1 MGLLQLLGG
10 KNRDKIVDGALGAVR
25 GIGKFIDEQK
35 FTTEEAAIFNKGTAE
50 ASAQFVKDSLSEGTE
65 RSKTRRS
72 IAVEFVRFF
81 CWLVVGVIILKIV
94 EQYVPRIDGA
104 AEFAKGVIIEFKLA
118 FAFVAVIVFFF
129 GGHYLRQYQGQAK
142 KK

>member
-1 MGLLQLLGG
+1 MGILQLLGG
-10 KNRDKIVDGALGAVR
+10 KNKDKIIDTALGAVK

-35 FTTEEAAIFNKGTAE
+35 FTTEEAAVFNKGTAE
-50 ASAQFVKDSLSEGTE
+50 ASAQFVKDTLSENTE

-72 IAVEFVRFF
+72 IAVDYVRFF
-81 CWLVVGVIILKIV
+81 CLLVVGVIILKIV

-104 AEFAKGVIIEFKLA
+104 AEFAKDVIIEFKLA